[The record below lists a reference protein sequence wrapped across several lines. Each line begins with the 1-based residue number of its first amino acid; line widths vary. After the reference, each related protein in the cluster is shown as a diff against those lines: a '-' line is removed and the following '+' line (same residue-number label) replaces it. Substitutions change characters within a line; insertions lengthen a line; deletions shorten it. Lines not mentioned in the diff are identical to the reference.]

1 MKNIKT
7 FKLFINDNQKS
18 FETADTV
25 RKKLLDNG
33 FIESEEYDLAIAI
46 GGDGSFLRMVKRANF
61 NSDVLYVGINAGTL
75 GFAQEVILDNID
87 EFIQNIKNNK
97 YRVELVGIQ
106 KTKVVTENDTSIFY
120 SLNEIAIRDKELNT
134 TVLNILIDDVE
145 LEEYHGDG
153 ILIATSFGSTAY
165 NLSFGGSIIYN
176 DFHTLQITPIA
187 PLNNKA
193 YRSLLNSLVLPEDKT
208 IKVIPRLGNLLI
220 AVDGENKIYDN
231 VLYIETSV
239 EDKKIKC
246 LRNLNYNFSLKI
258 NEKFLK

>member
-18 FETADTV
+18 FDTADTV

-75 GFAQEVILDNID
+75 GFAQEVSLDNID

-120 SLNEIAIRDKELNT
+120 SLNEIAVRDKELNT
-134 TVLNILIDDVE
+134 AVLNILIDDVE

-208 IKVIPRLGNLLI
+208 IKIIPKLGNLLI

-246 LRNLNYNFSLKI
+246 LRNLDYNFSLKI